1 MARFALESYGGQA
14 RPFMPRLPTVAI
26 IGRPNTGKSTLFN
39 RMVGRRRAIESDVA
53 GTTRDHVVYKVEGEE
68 MDYLLLDTGGIGG
81 GSTDVD
87 LEDDVAAQSLIALS
101 SADLILFTIN
111 SKEELTASD
120 ASVVEM
126 LRKNKKSHVPVILVA
141 TKCDRPDSM
150 DALLPQYYALGIS
163 EEVIGVSAV
172 HRTGITELEDAIVK
186 HLTSMHFK
194 KQPKEEMD
202 NTNPPRIAIIGKP
215 NVGKS
220 SVINA
225 LMSDPQRALSSRIV
239 SDIPGTTRD
248 SSDTII
254 RHDDKDYIFVDTAG
268 LRRKARV
275 EEDLEYLSNVKSI
288 QAMADSDV
296 TVLMLDATEVVS
308 KQDKRIANLAITEG
322 KGIIIVINKCDR
334 MDGPTRKEKELE
346 VRAAFPFCRY
356 APVLFTSAVTR
367 ENLPKLF
374 LLIESVARNRVR
386 RIPTKELLR
395 WYETAVHHIPAR
407 QLGKS
412 KFITQAEEVP
422 PTFVIFVKNPHDVGV
437 SQLRFLDNNIRE
449 VFSFEGSPIRWITK
463 EG

>member
-1 MARFALESYGGQA
+1 MA
-14 RPFMPRLPTVAI
+14 RLPTVAI

-87 LEDDVAAQSLIALS
+87 LEDDVATQSLIALS

-111 SKEELTASD
+111 SKEDLTASD
-120 ASVVEM
+120 AAVVEM

-141 TKCDRPDSM
+141 TKCDTPDVIEE
-150 DALLPQYYALGIS
+150 LLPQYYALGIS

-172 HRTGITELEDAIVK
+172 HRTGVTELEDAIVK
-186 HLTSMHFK
+186 YLKGMHFM
-194 KQPKEEMD
+194 KQPKEEIE
-202 NTNPPRIAIIGKP
+202 NTNPPRIALIGKP

-220 SVINA
+220 SLINA

-248 SSDTII
+248 SSDTIV
-254 RHDDKDYIFVDTAG
+254 RHEDKDYIFVDTAG

-288 QAMADSDV
+288 QAMSDSDV
-296 TVLMLDATEVVS
+296 TVLILDAMEVVS

-322 KGIIIVINKCDR
+322 KGVIIVINKCDQ
-334 MDGPTRKEKELE
+334 MDKATRAEKELE

-356 APVLFTSAVTR
+356 APLLFTSAVTR

-374 LLIESVARNRVR
+374 LLIDAVSRNRVR

-395 WYETAVHHIPAR
+395 WYESAVHHIPAR

-412 KFITQAEEVP
+412 KFVTQAEEVP
-422 PTFVIFVKNPHDVGV
+422 PTFVIFVKDPRQVGV

-449 VFSFEGSPIRWITK
+449 TFSFEGTPIRWVTK